1 MVPLKKADHPLHLM
15 VVDDNP
21 DIGNSLAWL
30 LRCSGHEVA
39 VAFSG
44 REALAKMRDFS
55 PDAVILDLG
64 MPQMSGLELARRIRA
79 QPDFERLP
87 LIAVTAWGQEAD
99 RRAAFDAGI
108 DEYLVKPADP
118 NELMDLLGHLQGSS

>member
-1 MVPLKKADHPLHLM
+1 MVAVAVNHPLHLM

-44 REALAKMRDFS
+44 KEALEKMRVFS

-64 MPQMSGLELARRIRA
+64 MPQMSGFELARRIRC
-79 QPDFERLP
+79 QPEFQALP
-87 LIAVTAWGQEAD
+87 LIAVTALGQEAD
-99 RRAAFDAGI
+99 RRAAVDAGI
-108 DEYLVKPADP
+108 ENYLVKPADP
-118 NELMDLLGHLQGSS
+118 KVLLDLLGHLPGLC